1 MSDINT
7 ILQEVY
13 KLNDKIISA
22 LGSGNTV
29 DADYFA
35 QEVKVKIDKFRSGV
49 EEVNENDRLNA
60 LLYANDFEDKT
71 VRLLKPNIEDTHI
84 FEKVKENHQS
94 GIKKTDENVTVLVV
108 DDNELNLEIAEA
120 ILKNEGYNVILAD
133 TARRAINIFS
143 NSLPG
148 DIQVILTDIEM
159 PGMDGNEMTREIR
172 LLEHNDAKNIK
183 IIALSA
189 IRTDASVKA
198 SFAAGMNGYIKKP
211 FDISQFKR
219 ILM

>member
-7 ILQEVY
+7 ILQEIY

-22 LGSGNTV
+22 LGIGNTV

-49 EEVNENDRLNA
+49 EEVNETDKLNA
-60 LLYANDFEDKT
+60 LLYANDFEEKT
-71 VRLLKPNIEDTHI
+71 IRSLKTNMEETRT
-84 FEKVKENHQS
+84 FEIPKETPQK
-94 GIKKTDENVTVLVV
+94 GIKKVDENLTVLVV

-172 LLEHNDAKNIK
+172 LLDHNDAKNIK
-183 IIALSA
+183 IVALSA
-189 IRTDASVKA
+189 IRTDESVKA

-211 FDISQFKR
+211 FDIAQFKR